1 VLKNLQLTNFRG
13 FEQLELKQL
22 NRVNLI
28 VGDNNTGK
36 TSILEAL
43 YLLLGQTHKL
53 GAFPSVFRAFEKRP
67 LGGGV
72 YRSPAGEAYASSQG
86 DVYNRPADNE
96 SVPKPNRDAF
106 ERFWLWLFRDRQ
118 TTNSITV
125 SAKDELNIMRQV
137 EVRTHP
143 PEPGVI
149 ARCFR
154 VDPRSNGEVFRMNAN
169 GTTSFFAV
177 NDPSIR
183 VSRLSVQPS
192 SPTEDA
198 AKFNHAV
205 NRPGGEESA
214 EAFMRKM
221 EPRLRKLRYR
231 KLETESE
238 PIVYAEIGALPE
250 FIPSSQLGQAFT
262 RMLHIYC
269 ELMIE
274 KAGLLLAD
282 EIENGVYFANLQP
295 FWSGIYNLVEE
306 QNSQIVAT
314 THSFECMK
322 AAHLAACER
331 ADNGGTYDLNIIR
344 LDRVDWGIKATEFG
358 RKTMEVAIAN
368 GWEMR

>member
-1 VLKNLQLTNFRG
+1 MLKNLQLTNFRG

-43 YLLLGQTHKL
+43 YLLLGQAHKL
-53 GAFPSVFRAFEKRP
+53 GGFPSVFRAFEKGRV
-67 LGGGV
+67 GGGA
-72 YRSPAGEAYASSQG
+72 YRSLPGGGYASPQG
-86 DVYNRPADNE
+86 DVLNRPADNE
-96 SVPKPNRDAF
+96 SAPRLNRDAF
-106 ERFWLWLFRDRQ
+106 ERFWMWLFRDRQ
-118 TTNSITV
+118 CSNSITV
-125 SAKDELNIMRQV
+125 TAKDETNVIRQV
-137 EVRTHP
+137 EIRTQP
-143 PEPGVI
+143 QEPGVV

-154 VDPRSNGEVFRMNAN
+154 VDPSSNGEVFRLNAD
-169 GTTSFFAV
+169 GTTSFFGV

-214 EAFMRKM
+214 EAFMRRM

-238 PIVYAEIGALPE
+238 PIVYAEIGSLPE

-262 RMLHIYC
+262 RLLHIYC
-269 ELMIE
+269 ELMID
-274 KAGLLLAD
+274 KSGLLLAD
-282 EIENGVYFANLQP
+282 EIENGVYFGNLQP
-295 FWSGIYNLVEE
+295 FWGGILNLVEQ

-322 AAHLAACER
+322 AAHQAACER
-331 ADNGGTYDLNIIR
+331 ADKGGTYDLNIIR

-358 RKTMEVAIAN
+358 RETMEVAIAN

>member
-1 VLKNLQLTNFRG
+1 MLKTLQLTNFRG

-43 YLLLGQTHKL
+43 YLLLGQAHKM
-53 GAFPSVFRAFEKRP
+53 GDFPSVFRAFERRP
-67 LGGGV
+67 PGGGA
-72 YRSPAGEAYASSQG
+72 YRSPTGTAYSSQQEG
-86 DVYNRPADNE
+86 EYNRSTENE
-96 SVPKPNRDAF
+96 PLPKPNRDAF
-106 ERFWLWLFRDRQ
+106 ERFWMWLFRDRQ

-125 SAKDELNIMRQV
+125 TASDESNVLRQV

-143 PEPGVI
+143 NEPGVI

-154 VDPRSNGEVFRMNAN
+154 VDPRSKGEVFRLNAN
-169 GTTSFFAV
+169 GKTTFFAV

-214 EAFMRKM
+214 EAFMRQM

-238 PIVYAEIGALPE
+238 PIVYAEIGSLPE

-282 EIENGVYFANLQP
+282 EIENGVYFSNLRP

-306 QNSQIVAT
+306 QNSQIFAT

-322 AAHLAACER
+322 TAHLAACER

-358 RKTMEVAIAN
+358 RETMEVAIAK